1 MDVAV
6 TVFAEDAGV
15 AEELEEAEMI
25 LVDRYR
31 EDIPRASNSGLSAR

>member
-6 TVFAEDAGV
+6 TFAEDAGV
-15 AEELEEAEMI
+15 VEELEEAEMI

-31 EDIPRASNSGLSAR
+31 EDIPRASSSGLIAR